1 MTLLTTAIAYELL
14 LHVLLAHVVTT
25 WVMVIHVSAHTV
37 LSHATASH
45 YLVKLAVH
53 PVFLHGEPSQFSQR

>member
-1 MTLLTTAIAYELL
+1 MTLLTAAIAYELL
-14 LHVLLAHVVTT
+14 FDVLAHALVTT